1 VRIAVRAAVRVADW
15 HHSCDHAAPCVPTPN
30 SDWGMVCYRVPVVS
44 PPGEQM
50 VAYEA
55 LCPKADECTLYGI
68 VRQH

>member
-1 VRIAVRAAVRVADW
+1 MCGLKCRAAGGAADR

-30 SDWGMVCYRVPVVS
+30 SDWGMFCYRVPGVP

-55 LCPKADECTLYGI
+55 VCPKADECRSYL
-68 VRQH
+68 V